1 MKLTI
6 EGKEYVVPIMTAADF
21 EDFEELL
28 LKVGDDTQHY
38 LQRNK
43 AAVGLIVKK
52 MQQIYVDLED
62 RKIKEAITM
71 PKLWALFGWLTAGKN
86 GEAQP
91 LTVESPKS

>member
-6 EGKEYVVPIMTAADF
+6 EGKEYPVPIMTAADF
-21 EDFEELL
+21 EDYEELL
-28 LKVGDDTQHY
+28 LKVGDDTVHY

-43 AAVGLIVKK
+43 AAVGLIVAK
-52 MQQIYVDLED
+52 MRQQFSELED
-62 RKIKEAITM
+62 RKIKESITM
-71 PKLWALFGWLTAGKN
+71 PKLWTLFGWLTAGKN

>member
-52 MQQIYVDLED
+52 MQQVYVDLED
-62 RKIKEAITM
+62 RKIKESITM
-71 PKLWALFGWLTAGKN
+71 PKLWTLFGWVTAGKN
-86 GEAQP
+86 GEAQQP
-91 LTVESPKS
+91 IVESLKS